1 MISYSQNF
9 EDVMLW
15 RALKNVKN
23 GFYVDVGAGRPELES
38 VTKHFYAQG
47 WRGINIE
54 PHSEDF
60 LHLAAARPR
69 DVNLNIAIGPQ
80 KGAMTFY
87 ENKIRGWSTLDR
99 GTATEMLGLGG
110 DSVEVQV
117 ECLPLQEVLDQ
128 YSDGPIHFLKIDVE
142 GYEEEVLKSLDLKKS
157 RPWIVVLEAA
167 DIHARLP
174 DPTKSFQQLVKNGY
188 EFVYTDALN
197 FFYLSQE
204 KSGELKPHFQKPP
217 NIFDGFVHLNSRDH
231 QQHAQYQDLRN
242 LVCEQ
247 KASVEALKAEI
258 LASEQQ
264 RKAQQEAVATSIGS
278 LKEELAQQQKSQQE
292 ANLLDQVLLKG
303 FMVELKETREKE
315 VERGQELR
323 QELEAQ
329 KVATSKGVKELGDS
343 LVGLKQ
349 ELEAQKVAMSKG
361 VKELGDA
368 LAGLQKDLLAQKEA
382 AAEGVKELGDS
393 LAGIKQELIHELRGL
408 VGGLNE
414 RQDQLQQRN
423 LAEMDALRNS
433 LEDRLGKNENHL
445 MDLAKY
451 AEQIQDSVI
460 APSSYLIPA
469 PFSWYSYLYKMLHIK
484 KPGLLNKTSGAAP
497 KRPGFWR
504 RLEQSIRKRRKSII
518 GRIGF
523 DRKWYLQ
530 EYPALV
536 SLGVDP
542 LDHYLRF
549 GIEEGRWKSRR
560 HKEKALASG
569 LLRKKRPGFFRR
581 LEISIRKRRKRW
593 TNYWTFDPAWYL
605 EAYPEVR
612 VAGVEPLHHYVSF
625 GKKEG
630 RQKREPGKS
639 AGRVLWQAL
648 TRACSFMPQAKAS
661 CSLTEIE
668 GPWWILEA
676 KIGRPD
682 GHWGTFGLRVRIGG
696 REVHLEKSGAVAEG
710 IVSFRHLLKLPLGE
724 CPIRLDWIEEGMP
737 MQKILYKECHVKG
750 VSVIDQ
756 EKILSHPVDGQTD
769 MTVMPKYGVWRHLE
783 KRVRTQRKAL
793 LEKIKKKTPT
803 DDSVRMNSL
812 ATGTRINGRGAG
824 HSLFVDI
831 SPIIEAVHVDGV
843 GRVTRTVFSLLTG
856 KQKQDFDVVPV
867 YSGERGRGFF
877 RAHSASGEKHR
888 WQKAAEGE
896 LGIQPQAGDIFLG
909 LGLNQEGVCNHANLL
924 AQWADEG
931 VSVIFYVYDLLPIQY
946 PQFWPLEA
954 QADILHH
961 EWLSIV
967 TSFDEVICISETTA
981 KRCREFM
988 EGKYPPRFRYKS
1000 RLKKPPVRLRSKKAK
1015 ISAIALGHDFDAELL
1030 SRGLPKNANE
1040 LLKAFRAKRTF
1051 LMVGTLEP
1059 RKGYRQML
1067 EAFEQLWRQGEDI
1080 QLVIVGR
1087 NGWLMEDFVAELERH
1102 AERDRKLFWFSEASD
1117 EFLAQIYEACGS
1129 LLAGSIDEGFGLPIV
1144 EAGNRGKSILARD
1157 TEVFREV
1164 AGEAAS
1170 FFKENKND
1178 VAEMIRK
1185 FRTSDKENNKS
1196 QNQKQKKWAEH
1207 ISILIN
1213 FIHETQKI
1221 FSKDKIT
1228 KICVVKLDHIGDLLL
1243 ATPVFR
1249 ALKKAYPKSKLTAV
1263 VNPGSAPI
1271 LDGNPYVDSILSYS
1285 APWFYRDSK
1294 SESMPSETH
1303 SRNEE
1308 VYKNLTKQ
1316 QYDLVVNLRGD
1327 TMDTEFARSI
1337 PHKNLLGFVNDY
1349 SHQSEVSLPVK
1360 RKENLHAWE
1369 QNKLLLLVGLRVQT
1383 NHEPEIFSSAR
1394 DSEKSQE
1401 IISKKRPTIAIA
1413 PGAGIK
1419 LKEWQNEKFRQLIMK
1434 LEYYDLD
1441 FIIIGSKADVDLG
1454 EVISRQGK
1462 ARNLCGQL
1470 SIAELHEVL
1479 KQCVI
1484 LVTND
1489 SAPAHIGAS
1498 AKTTVI
1504 SITRPNV
1511 VKEFRP
1517 IGSNHIII
1525 SKTSCDAP
1533 CVGFVH
1539 ESRHVLR
1546 SKCNCIASI
1555 TVDEVMEQVL
1565 EVLRRTEKLNLQSDL
1580 KYHVSPRVIMG
1591 KKHKKSLKTLII
1603 RGDLRSYSGYSYA
1616 TRCYAKKWRKDFDE
1630 IIGNDISYHPTRHA
1644 DVWQYP
1650 LIDEKDILEICNKK
1664 DNVTVITISSP
1675 NNFQRYMGAYN
1686 IGLFFYETDRLGISA
1701 WKDKILLMDKIKVPA
1716 PFLAKLVRSIKDSP
1730 SVVVEPVP
1738 LDESFKSFNFNEFN
1752 AHFSCLQTF
1761 ADNTVK
1767 RNSFSFSN
1775 LRSQY
1780 SHIFFSSCTVIPRK
1794 GLPVLAHEWLDFV
1807 KENKTC
1813 ALLLKVSSIDISH
1826 SQFDIMENLGKIF
1839 KAISSQYS
1847 YREWN
1852 VYIAA
1857 NSLRDAEISAIQGHA
1872 DAFVTCSYGEG
1883 FGLGL
1888 FESLIMKKVVVCP
1901 AHSTF
1906 LDFLPI
1912 DYPYFLQTEIANYG
1926 IADPACV
1933 YPISARW
1940 GVPTSGSLKRVLS
1953 KFILDHDKGEST
1965 QHINNARDY
1974 FLSKTKTQI
1983 I

>member
-1 MISYSQNF
+1 MISYAQNF

-23 GFYVDVGAGRPELES
+23 GFYVDVGAGRPEMDS
-38 VTKHFYAQG
+38 VTKHFYEEG
-47 WRGINIE
+47 WHGINIE
-54 PHSEDF
+54 PHSDDF
-60 LHLAAARPR
+60 SLLAAARPR
-69 DVNLNIAIGPQ
+69 DVNLKIAIGPQ

-142 GYEEEVLKSLDLKKS
+142 GYEEEVLKSIDLKKS

-217 NIFDGFVHLNSRDH
+217 NIFDGFVHFNSRDQ

-242 LVCEQ
+242 IVAEGR
-247 KASVEALKAEI
+247 ASEGALKAEI
-258 LASEQQ
+258 LALGQQ
-264 RKAQQEAVATSIGS
+264 QKSQQEAVATSIGG

-343 LVGLKQ
+343 LVGLK
-349 ELEAQKVAMSKG
+349 E
-361 VKELGDA
+361 
-368 LAGLQKDLLAQKEA
+368 
-382 AAEGVKELGDS
+382 
-393 LAGIKQELIHELRGL
+393 ELIHELRGL

-423 LAEMDALRNS
+423 LAEMDALRTS
-433 LEDRLGKNENHL
+433 LVDRLTGGENNL
-445 MDLAKY
+445 LEVAKY
-451 AEQIQDSVI
+451 AEQIQDSVVS
-460 APSSYLIPA
+460 PSSYLIPA
-469 PFSWYSYLYKMLHIK
+469 PFSWYSYLYKMLKIK
-484 KPGLLNKTSGAAP
+484 KPVILNKNKTSGEAP
-497 KRPGFWR
+497 KRPSFWR
-504 RLEQSIRKRRKSII
+504 RLERSIRKRRKRLF

-523 DRKWYLQ
+523 DREWYLQ
-530 EYPALV
+530 EYPEV
-536 SLGVDP
+536 GPSGIDP
-542 LDHYLRF
+542 LDHWLRF
-549 GIEEGRWKSRR
+549 GVEEQRWESRR
-560 HKEKALASG
+560 HKEKGLASRA
-569 LLRKKRPGFFRR
+569 LRKKRPGFFRR
-581 LEISIRKRRKRW
+581 LEISIRKRRKTW
-593 TNYWTFDPAWYL
+593 TTYWTFDPAWYL
-605 EAYPEVR
+605 EANPDVR
-612 VAGVEPLHHYVSF
+612 AAGIDPLQHYISF

-648 TRACSFMPQAKAS
+648 TRACGFMPQAKAN
-661 CSLTEIE
+661 CSLIEIE

-682 GHWGTFGLRVRIGG
+682 GYWGACGLRVRIGG
-696 REVHLEKSGAVAEG
+696 REVYLERQGTVAEG
-710 IVSFRHLLKLPLGE
+710 IVSFRHLLKLPFGE
-724 CPIRLDWIEEGMP
+724 CTIRMDWIEEGMST
-737 MQKILYKECHVKG
+737 QKILEKTCHIKG
-750 VSVIDQ
+750 VSRVDQ
-756 EKILSHPVDGQTD
+756 EKILTHPVDGQTD
-769 MTVMPKYGVWRHLE
+769 MTVMPKYGFWRGLE
-783 KRVRTQRKAL
+783 KKIRNHRKVVSAKFNKKFRPAN
-793 LEKIKKKTPT
+793 LEKAKPLLFSSESNRK
-803 DDSVRMNSL
+803 SL
-812 ATGTRINGRGAG
+812 GRR
-824 HSLFVDI
+824 LFVDI
-831 SPIIEAVHVDGV
+831 TSIVGSDRMTGIERVTQSVLTGLFASQTHGMEIIPVHSVQKKQGFFVAKPTILRKGQWERGPDGEEAV
-843 GRVTRTVFSLLTG
+843 
-856 KQKQDFDVVPV
+856 
-867 YSGERGRGFF
+867 
-877 RAHSASGEKHR
+877 
-888 WQKAAEGE
+888 
-896 LGIQPQAGDIFLG
+896 QPLAGDVFLG
-909 LGLNQEGVCNHANLL
+909 LVLNHHGICENANLL
-924 AQWADEG
+924 ALWADAG
-931 VSVIFYVYDLLPIQY
+931 VSILFYVYDLLPIQY